1 LGVVQIVFR
10 RAADRALSR
19 LPASR
24 RRQIVNHI
32 ERLVT
37 GSASRNLDIRPLAGV
52 SGLFRLRVG
61 DYRVVYSINE
71 AADTLTIELIRG
83 RGDVYKR

>member
-1 LGVVQIVFR
+1 MQILFR
-10 RAADRALSR
+10 RAAERALNR
-19 LPASR
+19 LPPGR
-24 RRQIVNHI
+24 RRQIVGRI
-32 ERLVT
+32 ERL
-37 GSASRNLDIRPLAGV
+37 GADPASRKLDIRPLAGG

-61 DYRVVYSINE
+61 DYRVVYSIDE